1 MRIVYM
7 TSSSS
12 LSGGTRQAMYS
23 ARGLMERGH
32 EVVFLVPHD
41 AEITGL
47 DQAIDWRRLPAD
59 PRGWRAEAERALPEA
74 GQPSIAHAFH
84 NKANKKLA
92 WWGLSWRK
100 RGCVCLGYRGVI
112 YRPSNPLPYWS
123 PGVDCF
129 VANSQA
135 CARVLRQT
143 GLSTRRLEVIY
154 NGIPAARI
162 TPATERRAMQSR
174 LGLARDLPVLG
185 TVAGDKPVKGV
196 EHLLKGFAQAVQDGV
211 NAQLLL
217 VGARGERW
225 TGMTRELGIE
235 DRTVFVGRVENVAD
249 HLQVMDAFFLPSI
262 KESLPNVV
270 LEAFFFGLPVVAS
283 NVGGLPELVHDNGL
297 LIPPADS
304 GAIAAAMAKVCGDPD
319 LRKVW
324 GRASL
329 GKSAEFTM
337 QAKVGRTAEVY
348 NTLLARRG
356 LKAEV

>member
-1 MRIVYM
+1 MRIIYI

-47 DQAIDWRRLPAD
+47 DPGIDWRRLPE
-59 PRGWRAEAERALPEA
+59 RRTHWRAEAERALPPA
-74 GQPSIAHAFH
+74 GEPCIAHAFH
-84 NKANKKLA
+84 NKANKHLA
-92 WWGLSWRK
+92 WWGLSWRR

-129 VANSQA
+129 TANSEA
-135 CARVLRQT
+135 CARILRSV
-143 GLSTRRLEVIY
+143 GLSRRRLEVVY
-154 NGIPAARI
+154 NGIPQARV
-162 TPATERRAMQSR
+162 TPGASAEAMRAEM
-174 LGLARDLPVLG
+174 GLPEGVPVFG

-196 EHLLKGFAQAVQDGV
+196 EHLLRGFALATGRGLDARLV
-211 NAQLLL
+211 L
-217 VGARGERW
+217 VGARETRW
-225 TGMTRELGIE
+225 GDLTRELGIAE
-235 DRTVFVGRVENVAD
+235 RTVFRGRVENVAD
-249 HLQVMDAFFLPSI
+249 HLQAFDLFLLPSL

-270 LEAFFFGLPVVAS
+270 LEAFFFGLPVVAT
-283 NVGGLPELVHDNGL
+283 NVGGLPELVDGNGL
-297 LIPPADS
+297 LVPPGDAEALA
-304 GAIAAAMAKVCGDPD
+304 GAMAESLADPA
-319 LRKVW
+319 RMKAW

-329 GKSAEFTM
+329 ERSAGFTM
-337 QAKVGRTAEVY
+337 AAKVERTVEVY

-356 LKAEV
+356 LAARV